1 MNNVRIHGHYSSLTA
16 SKPMLLFTG
25 SVLHSLVKVLFV
37 AAGDLMYVDMY
48 DESASHVWVYA
59 SGLRL

>member
-48 DESASHVWVYA
+48 DESASHVWV
-59 SGLRL
+59 